1 MSRPRVYPPLIMLAT
16 AATMWLL
23 DRYLPLPEILGVP
36 WQRIGY
42 VVMIA
47 AVVLDLWGLG
57 LFLRSG
63 TTVHPLRLDNNRA
76 LVTEGIYRLTRNP
89 MYLGLLLLLVGF
101 AIRLGS
107 LAPFLVLPLFVSAM
121 NRLQIVHEER
131 FLSERYGKDYDDYRN
146 RVHRWL

>member
-1 MSRPRVYPPLIMLAT
+1 MSRPRIYPPLIMLAT
-16 AATMWLL
+16 AATMWML
-23 DRYLPLPEILGVP
+23 DRYFPLPEILGLP
-36 WQRIGY
+36 WQRLGY

-47 AVVLDLWGLG
+47 AVVLDLWALR

-63 TTVHPLRLDNNRA
+63 TTVHPLRLDGNRA

-107 LAPFLVLPLFVSAM
+107 LTPFLVLPLFIGAM
-121 NRLQIVHEER
+121 NRFQIAHEER
-131 FLSERYGKDYDDYRN
+131 FLSERYGKAYDDYRD
-146 RVHRWL
+146 RVNRWL

>member
-16 AATMWLL
+16 AVTMWLL

-47 AVVLDLWGLG
+47 AVVLDLWGFG
-57 LFLRSG
+57 LCLRSG
-63 TTVHPLRLDNNRA
+63 TTVHPLRLHNNRA

>member
-1 MSRPRVYPPLIMLAT
+1 MLAT